1 MSRQTITEFLEARI
15 AEDEMAAKAAT
26 PGPWIWRGQPDGQV
40 LASVESLPED
50 KYGYREP
57 VAYVVTAEGYDE
69 PRVDVSESDAKHL
82 VRHDPARVLAEGA
95 AKRAI
100 LADVESVRLF
110 NADYSLIAGHAERQL
125 AHLAAVHSDHADYQQ
140 EWAL

>member
-1 MSRQTITEFLEARI
+1 MSRQTITQFLEARI
-15 AEDEMAAKAAT
+15 AEDEAAAREVDDITARYFGSTGGLLNSKLDAED
-26 PGPWIWRGQPDGQV
+26 PGHDNPWF
-40 LASVESLPED
+40 
-50 KYGYREP
+50 
-57 VAYVVTAEGYDE
+57 VVI
-69 PRVDVSESDAKHL
+69 
-82 VRHDPARVLAEGA
+82 DPTRVLAECA

-100 LADVESVRLF
+100 IADVESVRLF